1 MYSCHASKWFR
12 GRRDQQGKK
21 KLIYN
26 PERRVYFFIAEK
38 LGKTVKEVLSQMT
51 SSEITE
57 WIAYFSLKIEGDPSN
72 ARTELSK
79 IFSSRIKKKG
89 R

>member
-1 MYSCHASKWFR
+1 
-12 GRRDQQGKK
+12 
-21 KLIYN
+21 
-26 PERRVYFFIAEK
+26 
-38 LGKTVKEVLSQMT
+38 MT

-57 WIAYFSLKIEGDPSN
+57 WIAYFSLKIEGDPAS
-72 ARTELSK
+72 AKAELAK